1 MTTEITLTPKQYDLL
16 QLAATRFF
24 GNTLPAAGQVGLH
37 GGAYEA
43 VGMKLKNLG
52 FLEGDNSSLWHL
64 TEAAYAFMGIE
75 HQRHEPKPAPEAETP
90 LEVAMFEAFGGEAT
104 LAMGSA
110 PAGVLEQP
118 ASKKRKLRDGTKQA
132 QVIYLLKRPKGA
144 TLTQIME
151 ATGWQMHTAR
161 SVLSRTI
168 QKDLGIALVSEKTTD
183 SDRVYR
189 VKI

>member
-64 TEAAYAFMGIE
+64 T
-75 HQRHEPKPAPEAETP
+75 
-90 LEVAMFEAFGGEAT
+90 
-104 LAMGSA
+104 
-110 PAGVLEQP
+110 
-118 ASKKRKLRDGTKQA
+118 
-132 QVIYLLKRPKGA
+132 
-144 TLTQIME
+144 
-151 ATGWQMHTAR
+151 
-161 SVLSRTI
+161 
-168 QKDLGIALVSEKTTD
+168 
-183 SDRVYR
+183 
-189 VKI
+189 